1 MDIQDIVE
9 ELISTEDTVTYQQGK
24 YTDDVRACCY
34 ELLSL
39 NVGVQNVKAVITT
52 ILKNIAHKSIEHL
65 PCRTTLCDMMVESL
79 TVAQAQLGEEL
90 TREETDYHTLQT
102 DGTTKY
108 GEHFTTY
115 DIATNE
121 TIYHL
126 GLRQIF
132 SGSAQNT
139 LDTLIEILDDLN
151 VVSKELGGSNVS
163 EKVLLKIKNTMSDRN
178 SAEKLF
184 SQLLQE
190 YRSTILPDIV
200 SGWAEM
206 SPDEKIQLT
215 RINNFYCGLH
225 LLVGLADAAEAVLKA
240 WEASV
245 CEIGDQG
252 RSSGTQ
258 CLVRTACK
266 AFHHKGSEQAGCS
279 LYFHTYCRSNGI
291 LKIPLAP
298 FRGNRFNIIFY
309 DAAGVYFLKS
319 HMETYLLHHR
329 PGTLNRLLQAVLSNL
344 QVSYFVAGIRA
355 LDIIDKIVT
364 GPFWKHLESSSV
376 SILKMSDTYSKMKDK
391 FENGVKMHR

>member
-1 MDIQDIVE
+1 MVKKPQGVLHEEISQLEQKNLDLQDIVE
-9 ELISTEDTVTYQQGK
+9 ELISTEDIITYQQGK

-39 NVGVQNVKAVITT
+39 NVEVQNVKAVIITV
-52 ILKNIAHKSIEHL
+52 LKNITHKSVERL

-79 TVAQAQLGEEL
+79 TVAQAQLSEEL
-90 TREETDYHTLQT
+90 TREESNYHTLQT

-108 GEHFTTY
+108 GEHFVTY
-115 DIATNE
+115 DLATNE
-121 TIYHL
+121 ATYHL

-132 SGSAQNT
+132 SGSAQNNLET
-139 LDTLIEILDDLN
+139 LTEILDDLN
-151 VVSKELGGSNVS
+151 VVSKELGGSTVS
-163 EKVLLKIKNTMSDRN
+163 EKILLKIKNTMLDRH

-190 YRSTILPDIV
+190 YRGTILPDIV
-200 SGWAEM
+200 SEWDKM
-206 SPDEKIQLT
+206 SPHEKSQLT

-225 LLVGLADAAEAVLKA
+225 LLVGLADAAEAVLKE
-240 WEASV
+240 WETNV

-258 CLVRTACK
+258 RLVRTACK

-279 LYFHTYCRSNGI
+279 LYFRTYCRSKGI

-309 DAAGVYFLKS
+309 DAAGVYFLRS
-319 HMETYLLHHR
+319 HMETYLLHHH
-329 PGTLNRLLQAVLSNL
+329 PSTLNRLLQAVLSDL
-344 QVSYFVAGIRA
+344 QVSQFVTGIRA
-355 LDIIDKIVT
+355 LGII
-364 GPFWKHLESSSV
+364 
-376 SILKMSDTYSKMKDK
+376 
-391 FENGVKMHR
+391 RR

>member
-1 MDIQDIVE
+1 MSEELQLKLELDGQKAQVTLHDEISQLEQKNLDLQDIVE
-9 ELISTEDTVTYQQGK
+9 ELISTEDIVTYQQGK

-34 ELLSL
+34 KLLSL
-39 NVGVQNVKAVITT
+39 NVGVQNIKAVITT
-52 ILKNIAHKSIEHL
+52 ILKNIAHKSVERL
-65 PCRTTLCDMMVESL
+65 PCRTTLCDIMVESL

-90 TREETDYHTLQT
+90 TREETAYHTLQT

-139 LDTLIEILDDLN
+139 LDTLTKILDDLN

-163 EKVLLKIKNTMSDRN
+163 EKVLLKIKNTMSHRH

-190 YRSTILPDIV
+190 YRSTISPDIV
-200 SGWAEM
+200 SGWAKM

-240 WEASV
+240 WEANVS
-245 CEIGDQG
+245 EIGDQG

-258 CLVRTACK
+258 HLVRTACK

-279 LYFHTYCRSNGI
+279 LYFRTYCRSNGI

-319 HMETYLLHHR
+319 FTS
-329 PGTLNRLLQAVLSNL
+329 P
-344 QVSYFVAGIRA
+344 
-355 LDIIDKIVT
+355 
-364 GPFWKHLESSSV
+364 SSWH
-376 SILKMSDTYSKMKDK
+376 T
-391 FENGVKMHR
+391 